1 MTTETRAEPGVWHAL
16 FTFTAMLLWIA
27 YGLFVLQAGLHG
39 VLLIALVWV
48 IANSLWLGN
57 RYVDIRTAMMNG
69 MARAM
74 PALFIFLLIGVV
86 IASFILSGT
95 VATLVYYGLLFLDP
109 VVFLPV
115 GLILCSLMSV
125 ATGTS
130 WGTAGTAGIVLIGI
144 GGTMGIPL
152 PLVAGMVIAGASFGD
167 KMSPVSDT
175 TNLAAVATDTDL
187 YDHIKSMLVTTT
199 PSYVLTLLLF
209 SWIGWGY
216 SDQSLPAGEIQQL
229 MQVMDAEYQIS
240 IFMLAPMLVLLG
252 LAMRKVPAEAAML
265 IASLVALVMALFF
278 QGASATAVIS
288 SVYDGV
294 VVQTDNATVDELLSR
309 GGIVSMAW
317 TFTLTMIAVPL
328 GNLLEQAGFLR
339 VLVRSL
345 LASIKRRS
353 SLVTSAILSAG
364 ASNLALAESYI
375 SIIINGQLFKN
386 KFDEMDIDRSVLSRS
401 VEEGSTLM
409 TALVPWS
416 TTGVFYA
423 ATLGVP
429 TADYAQW
436 ALLNWINPLMGIL
449 FAWLGIGLFRA
460 SSASQ

>member
-1 MTTETRAEPGVWHAL
+1 MTEKTRSEPGVWHAL

-27 YGLFVLQAGLHG
+27 YGLFVLEAGLHG

-57 RYVDIRTAMMNG
+57 RYADIRTAMMNG

-95 VATLVYYGLLFLDP
+95 VATLVYYGLMFLDP
-109 VVFLPV
+109 VIFLPV

-130 WGTAGTAGIVLIGI
+130 WGTAGTAGIVLIGV

-175 TNLAAVATDTDL
+175 TNLAAVVTDTDL

-209 SWIGWGY
+209 SWIGWSY
-216 SDQSLPAGEIQQL
+216 ADLSLPTHEIQQL
-229 MQVMDAEYQIS
+229 MRVMDTAYQIN
-240 IFMLAPMLVLLG
+240 IFMLAPMLVLLV
-252 LAMRKVPAEAAML
+252 LAMQKVPAEAAML

-294 VVQTDNATVDELLSR
+294 VVQTDNATIDELLSR

-317 TFTLTMIAVPL
+317 TFTLTMIAIPL
-328 GNLLEQAGFLR
+328 GSLLEQAGFLK

-345 LASIKRRS
+345 LASIKQRS

-364 ASNLALAESYI
+364 VSNLALAESYI

-429 TADYAQW
+429 TVDYAQW

-460 SSASQ
+460 SPASQ

>member
-1 MTTETRAEPGVWHAL
+1 MTEKTRSEPGVWHAL

-27 YGLFVLQAGLHG
+27 YGLFVLEAGLHG

-57 RYVDIRTAMMNG
+57 RYADIRTAMMNG

-95 VATLVYYGLLFLDP
+95 VATLVYYGLMFLDP
-109 VVFLPV
+109 VIFLPV

-130 WGTAGTAGIVLIGI
+130 WGTAGTAGIVLIGV

-209 SWIGWGY
+209 SWIGWSY
-216 SDQSLPAGEIQQL
+216 ADLSLPTHEIQQL
-229 MQVMDAEYQIS
+229 MRVMDTAYQIN
-240 IFMLAPMLVLLG
+240 IFMLAPMLVLLV
-252 LAMRKVPAEAAML
+252 LAMQKVPAEAAML

-294 VVQTDNATVDELLSR
+294 VVQTDNATIDELLSR

-317 TFTLTMIAVPL
+317 TFTLTMIAIPL
-328 GNLLEQAGFLR
+328 GSLLEQAGFLK

-345 LASIKRRS
+345 LASIKQRS

-364 ASNLALAESYI
+364 VSNLALAESYI

-429 TADYAQW
+429 TVDYAQW

-460 SSASQ
+460 SPASQ

>member
-1 MTTETRAEPGVWHAL
+1 MTGETRAEPGVWHAL

-27 YGLFVLQAGLHG
+27 YGLFILQAGLHG

-48 IANSLWLGN
+48 VVNSLWLGN
-57 RYVDIRTAMMNG
+57 RYDDIRTAMMNG

-95 VATLVYYGLLFLDP
+95 VATLVYYGLMFLDP

-130 WGTAGTAGIVLIGI
+130 WGTVGTAGIVLIGV

-175 TNLAAVATDTDL
+175 TNLAAVATGTDL
-187 YDHIKSMLVTTT
+187 YEHIKSMLVTTT

-216 SDQSLPAGEIQQL
+216 ADQSLPAPKIQQL
-229 MQVMDAEYQIS
+229 MRVIDTEYQIN

-265 IASLVALVMALFF
+265 VASLVALVMALLF
-278 QGASATAVIS
+278 QGASATTVIS

-294 VVQTDNATVDELLSR
+294 VVQTDNATINELLSR

-328 GNLLEQAGFLR
+328 GSLLEQAGFLR

-364 ASNLALAESYI
+364 VSNLALAESYI

-429 TADYAQW
+429 TVDYAQW